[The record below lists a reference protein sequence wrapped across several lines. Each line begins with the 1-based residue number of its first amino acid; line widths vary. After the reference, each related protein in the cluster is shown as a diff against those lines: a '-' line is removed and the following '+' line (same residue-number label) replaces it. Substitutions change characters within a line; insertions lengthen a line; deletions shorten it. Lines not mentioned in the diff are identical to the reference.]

1 MDETSGASLGLG
13 IGVPCYQID
22 DEEGRTHLLIQLTL
36 KEEDADRWCFWRP
49 RSPSARDG
57 QKDGKQPN
65 YYGARRP
72 GGLVEERGTR
82 MSTTSHFWKQVGRKL
97 NTAVLGQRALET
109 RLIVT
114 LCVTLRLSGP
124 PL

>member
-49 RSPSARDG
+49 EVHQLAT
-57 QKDGKQPN
+57 GKKMENNQTIIEPEDP
-65 YYGARRP
+65 AD
-72 GGLVEERGTR
+72 LWKKEEP
-82 MSTTSHFWKQVGRKL
+82 
-97 NTAVLGQRALET
+97 E
-109 RLIVT
+109 
-114 LCVTLRLSGP
+114 
-124 PL
+124 